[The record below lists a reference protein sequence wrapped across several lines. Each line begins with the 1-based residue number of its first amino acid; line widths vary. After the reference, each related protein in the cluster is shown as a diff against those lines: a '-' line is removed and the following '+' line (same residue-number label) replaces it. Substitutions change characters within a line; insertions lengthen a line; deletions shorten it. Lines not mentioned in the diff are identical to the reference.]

1 MSEDNAVHLHLVSDA
16 TGETVHQVA
25 RACMSQFEGFTVIEH
40 TWSLV
45 RTPGHAE
52 KVVRGVEAQPGPILY
67 TAVNDEVRER
77 LQVVAN
83 KLGVPHISI
92 LDPALAALH
101 GFLGAPLRKR
111 PGMQHTMDNAYFNRI
126 EAMNYTLA
134 HDDGQITHDLDNA
147 DIVLVGV
154 SRTSKT
160 PTCLYLA
167 NRGYKAANIPLVP
180 GIDPPAELFT
190 LKKALVIGLMNSP
203 ERLVQV
209 RRNRLL
215 NLQDLSEST
224 YVDLDEVKE
233 EVRRARILC
242 RENDWPVIDVSR
254 RSIEE
259 TSAAILNHYEHRNDG

>member
-1 MSEDNAVHLHLVSDA
+1 MSEQKSVHLHLVSDA

-25 RACMSQFEGFTVIEH
+25 RACMAQFEGFIVIEH

-77 LQVVAN
+77 LEVVAN

-101 GFLGAPLRKR
+101 GFLGAPLRNR
-111 PGMQHTMDNAYFNRI
+111 PGMQHTMDNAYFSRI
-126 EAMNYTLA
+126 EAMNFTLA
-134 HDDGQITHDLDNA
+134 HDDGQITHDLEQA
-147 DIVLVGV
+147 DIVVVGV

-167 NRGYKAANIPLVP
+167 NRGYKVANIPLIP
-180 GIDPPAELFT
+180 GIDPPKELFE
-190 LKKALVIGLMNSP
+190 LDAPLVIGLTKSP
-203 ERLVQV
+203 DRLVQI
-209 RRNRLL
+209 RKNRLL
-215 NLQDLSEST
+215 NLMEDQPSD
-224 YVDLDEVKE
+224 YVDLQVVTEEVK
-233 EVRRARILC
+233 RARRLC
-242 RENDWPVIDVSR
+242 LEQNWPIIDVSR

-259 TSAAILNHYEHRNDG
+259 TSAAILNHYEERKNG